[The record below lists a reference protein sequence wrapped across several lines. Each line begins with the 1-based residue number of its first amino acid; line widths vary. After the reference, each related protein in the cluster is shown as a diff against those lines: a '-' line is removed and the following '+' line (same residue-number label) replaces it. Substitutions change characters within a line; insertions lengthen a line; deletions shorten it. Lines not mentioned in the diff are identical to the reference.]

1 MFKQEHQMWISKPS
15 IRDKSLAELE
25 ASLLAMEQQ
34 NKELS
39 SLKHDLVSH
48 KHNLRLP
55 NEYRCQFLEAT
66 IMCHVLKPIF

>member
-39 SLKHDLVSH
+39 SLKHDLVS
-48 KHNLRLP
+48 P
-55 NEYRCQFLEAT
+55 
-66 IMCHVLKPIF
+66 